1 MKRRLISILL
11 SVCTLLCCAFCLNG
25 CKDDDKS
32 QTKTSQITVMVLSSN
47 PSVELIVENG
57 KVVTATASNDEG
69 NFILSQTEFVG
80 LTPKQAGNAYAKV
93 CVDNGFIYA
102 QTQNITVEISGK
114 QANATFDSVEKEINA
129 VLSEEG
135 LTISVNKDELT
146 PEELKNMLS
155 DALRHLNEEQIN
167 AFTQTQLYS
176 NLLSIRKEVQQL
188 DLNTQELKEAYYSSR
203 AYKIISAKLSSWAQ
217 TISSLDGFI
226 AKEQIL
232 NAIDDLNAKISSFS
246 YSYAE
251 SFLMDGEYKTAIKD
265 YIQAKN
271 QQLVSA
277 INSGEVSEQIK
288 QNAQNLKL
296 ALSSLKEQTKELLNV
311 MQEAINSAISYVQGL
326 IDGVAVVSGTTLKF
340 TNAQLESAIA
350 QNKEAFKQNYQTF
363 IDENVWASL
372 QP

>member
-1 MKRRLISILL
+1 MKRKLLSILL
-11 SVCTLLCCAFCLNG
+11 SVCILFCCAFCLNG
-25 CKDDDKS
+25 CKDE
-32 QTKTSQITVMVLSSN
+32 QPAKTPEITVMVLSSN
-47 PSVELIVENG
+47 PSVELIVEDG

-217 TISSLDGFI
+217 TISSLDGFF

-232 NAIDDLNAKISSFS
+232 NAIDDLNEKISSFS

-251 SFLMDGEYKTAIKD
+251 SFLMDGEYKTAIKN

-311 MQEAINSAISYVQGL
+311 MQEAINSAINYIQGL